1 MIDLQTAYNV
11 ASAIGFFICMY
22 KISKLKEQIE
32 LLTVNSVLNSMNSTI
47 LNKLLT
53 EKGILTNEDMNK
65 EFNDIKDERIS

>member
-1 MIDLQTAYNV
+1 MIQFSLQNVYNV
-11 ASAIGFFICMY
+11 VSLLGFLICMY

-65 EFNDIKDERIS
+65 EFNEIKDE